1 MIFWADILQGRNQG
15 KILGEPKAMGGRNLP
30 LLVEIE

>member
-15 KILGEPKAMGGRNLP
+15 KILGESKPMGGRNLLP
-30 LLVEIE
+30 LELT